1 MVIPLDVCN
10 VYGDLACVSEL
21 DINAMKSTIRFG
33 LTVAVATV
41 AIGNISSAASA
52 KTCIQSDKVKLDNP
66 HAVRLAAGNQKL
78 FVADTDND
86 RIVVLDPVKLT
97 LKTAFG
103 GRQLDGVR
111 DIDVDSHGRLYA
123 VATHNNKV
131 VIYDVQ
137 TTPPR
142 LVGRLQGGISRPE
155 SVLVHPN
162 GSIYVSGAWTRNV
175 VAFRG
180 GKKIAMVDGLSAP
193 RALALG
199 RDGRIWI
206 ADSSKNQITL
216 ATPMLKLERVIKGE
230 QVGFNDPHDV
240 EVAEDGRM
248 IIVEKSRHQIKLISQ
263 DGRLLD
269 SIGTGRAG
277 KDLRSLRRPSGA
289 TMSGNVLWIA
299 DSGNNRVLRCM
310 LDISR
315 S

>member
-1 MVIPLDVCN
+1 M
-10 VYGDLACVSEL
+10 
-21 DINAMKSTIRFG
+21 NAMKSTIRLGF
-33 LTVAVATV
+33 TIAVATV
-41 AIGNISSAASA
+41 VIGNISSTANA

-66 HAVRLAAGNQKL
+66 SAVRLAAGNQKL

-103 GRQLDGVR
+103 GRRLDGVR
-111 DIDVDSHGRLYA
+111 DIDVDSHGKLYA
-123 VATHNNKV
+123 AATHNNVV

-137 TTPPR
+137 PTQPR
-142 LVGRLQGGISRPE
+142 LVGMLKGGISRPE
-155 SVLVHPN
+155 GVLVHPN

-199 RDGRIWI
+199 RDGQIWI

-216 ATPMLKLERVIKGE
+216 ANPLLKLERVIKGA
-230 QVGFNDPHDV
+230 QAGFNDPHDV
-240 EVAEDGRM
+240 EVADDGTM
-248 IIVEKSRHQIKLISQ
+248 IVVEKSRHRIKLISQ
-263 DGRLLD
+263 NGRLLD

-277 KDLRSLRRPSGA
+277 KDLRSLRRPSGV
-289 TMSGNVLWIA
+289 TMRGNVLWIA
-299 DSGNNRVLRCM
+299 DSGNNRVLRCV